1 MPLLGAHMSIAG
13 GYYRAVEHAHTCGC
27 DVVQLFTKNNNQ
39 WRAKAIG
46 EEDVGLFATA
56 LAERKIAHPISH
68 ASYLI
73 NLASPDE
80 ALRQKSIESMIVE
93 LERADLLGIP
103 YVIVHPGAHTTL
115 SAEEGMAL
123 VAASIDEVHRRVP
136 RAKAL
141 VTLEL
146 TAGQGTCLGCSL
158 EQLATM
164 VKHVKRSDRV
174 GICVDTCHAF
184 AAGVDLADRKTYL
197 EFWRQF
203 DKLLGFDRPKAI
215 HLNDSKRELGSRVD
229 RHEHIGRGK
238 IGLNA
243 FRSIMRDKRLHGVPM
258 YLETPKGEH
267 EGEQWDV
274 INLRALRQL
283 VRN

>member
-1 MPLLGAHMSIAG
+1 MPILGAHMSIAG
-13 GYYRAVEHAHTCGC
+13 GYYKAIEAAAEFGMDTC
-27 DVVQLFTKNNNQ
+27 QIFTKSNSQ
-39 WRAKAIG
+39 WRAKTIG
-46 EEDVGLFATA
+46 EEDVGLFAAA
-56 LAERKIAHPISH
+56 LVERKIAHPISH

-73 NLASPDE
+73 NLASPDD
-80 ALRQKSIESMIVE
+80 ALRQKSIEGMVVE

-103 YVIVHPGAHTTL
+103 YVVVHPGAYTTL
-115 SAEEGMAL
+115 SAEEGMAI
-123 VAASIDEVHRRVP
+123 VASSIDEVHRRAP

-158 EQLATM
+158 EQLAAM
-164 VKHVKRSDRV
+164 VEQVKRADRV

-184 AAGVDLADRKTYL
+184 AAGVDLADRKAYL
-197 EFWRQF
+197 AFWREF
-203 DKLLGFDRPKAI
+203 DLLLGLDRLKAI
-215 HLNDSKRELGSRVD
+215 HVNDSKRELGSRVD

-238 IGLNA
+238 IGVEA
-243 FRSIMRDKRLHGVPM
+243 FRSILRDKRLRHVPM

-274 INLRALRQL
+274 INLRTLREL
-283 VRN
+283 ARY